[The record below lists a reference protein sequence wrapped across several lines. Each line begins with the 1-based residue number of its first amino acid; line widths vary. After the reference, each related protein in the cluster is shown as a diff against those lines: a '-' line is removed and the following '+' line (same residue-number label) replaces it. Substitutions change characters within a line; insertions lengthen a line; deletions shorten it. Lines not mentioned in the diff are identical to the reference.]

1 MEAQIDSLLAELSL
15 DEKIRLIHAQS
26 KFTSAGVDRL
36 GLPDLHLSDGP
47 HGVREEIAWDD
58 WAPAGWTNDSVT
70 AFPALTCLAAS
81 FNPDLARQY
90 GIALAEEALYRQKDV
105 ILGPGVNI
113 YRTPL
118 NGRNFEYMGE
128 DPYLAGQMAVPYIQ
142 GLQSM
147 GVAACV
153 KHFALNNQ
161 EQWRDHINVEISDRA
176 LHEIYLPAF
185 KAAVEQGEVWSI
197 MGAYNQFR
205 GQHCCHNDLLLNQIL
220 KEEWAF
226 DGVVISD
233 WGGTHNTEQAAKFGL
248 DLEMGTGTDGLSVNR
263 KNAYDSY
270 YLAKPFQEQIEAG
283 ALDEALLDEKVRR
296 ILRLMLRT
304 SLRDNRPKGIMNNQ
318 AHLDIAQ
325 KIAEE
330 GIVLLKNEDQ
340 FFPLN
345 PQTQQTIVVIG
356 ENATRRMTLGGG
368 SSAIKAKNE
377 ISPLAGIRAQ
387 FPNAR
392 ILHSMGY
399 SSGPSIWGRTEA
411 SPYDADSLRKEALA
425 LAAEADIVLFIGG
438 LNKNYQQDCEGGDRL
453 DFNLP
458 FGQDELI
465 TEISTINPNLGL
477 LLISGNAVTMP
488 WLEQV
493 KGLMQVWYLGSQSGP
508 AIGAVLSGEANPSGK
523 LPFSFPKKLT
533 DNAAH
538 YYGPESYPGDS
549 INQRYLEDILVGYR
563 WHDTKQIAPQFPFGF
578 GLSYSE
584 FQVAIKDKPLAR
596 LQAGEALKFNCY
608 LENTSKL
615 EGATVV
621 QVYIGKKESFIPR
634 AQKELKAFEK
644 VVLKAGEARE
654 IRIEMSLDEWAYYD
668 EELKQWRLEPGIY
681 QVYVGLSSE
690 LEPGFEIEVI
700 GTDE

>member
-1 MEAQIDSLLAELSL
+1 M
-15 DEKIRLIHAQS
+15 
-26 KFTSAGVDRL
+26 
-36 GLPDLHLSDGP
+36 
-47 HGVREEIAWDD
+47 
-58 WAPAGWTNDSVT
+58 
-70 AFPALTCLAAS
+70 
-81 FNPDLARQY
+81 
-90 GIALAEEALYRQKDV
+90 
-105 ILGPGVNI
+105 
-113 YRTPL
+113 
-118 NGRNFEYMGE
+118 
-128 DPYLAGQMAVPYIQ
+128 
-142 GLQSM
+142 
-147 GVAACV
+147 
-153 KHFALNNQ
+153 
-161 EQWRDHINVEISDRA
+161 
-176 LHEIYLPAF
+176 
-185 KAAVEQGEVWSI
+185 EQGEVWSI

-233 WGGTHNTEQAAKFGL
+233 WGGTHHTEQAAKFGL

-270 YLAKPFQEQIEAG
+270 FLAKPFQEQIEAG
-283 ALDEALLDEKVRR
+283 TLDEVLLDEKVRR

-304 SLRDNRPKGIMNNQ
+304 SLRSNRPKGIMNNQ

-330 GIVLLKNEDQ
+330 GIVLLKNENQ

-345 PQTQQTIVVIG
+345 PQTQQTIAVIG

-377 ISPLAGIRAQ
+377 ISPLAGIQAQ
-387 FPNAR
+387 FPHAR

-399 SSGPSIWGRTEA
+399 ASGPSIWGRNEA

-465 TEISTINPNLGL
+465 AEISAINPNLGL
-477 LLISGNAVTMP
+477 LLISGNAVAMP

-508 AIGAVLSGEANPSGK
+508 AIGAVLSGQANPSGK

-538 YYGPESYPGDS
+538 YFGPESYPGNS

-584 FQVAIKDKPLAR
+584 FRVTIKDKLLASLR
-596 LQAGEALKFNCY
+596 AGEALVFNCY

-634 AQKELKAFEK
+634 AEKELKAFEK
-644 VVLKAGEARE
+644 VVLKGGEVRK
-654 IRIEMSLDEWAYYD
+654 IQIEMSLDDWAYYD

-690 LEPGFEIEVI
+690 LEPSFEIEVI
-700 GTDE
+700 ETDE